1 MNSKKLKSL
10 IDKERMGRDRSAD
23 MKTLA
28 IAFFENLERDNCEYG
43 GWGVDSK
50 RPFGN
55 SDVDGDIIDLLFSD
69 DEDEAYNEQRRDDED
84 LRHYVKGLYDDLGDY
99 LKEKCIPALK

>member
-1 MNSKKLKSL
+1 MSTKLKKL
-10 IDKERMGRDRSAD
+10 IDDERYARDRDAD

-28 IAFFENLERDNCEYG
+28 VAFFENLERDNCEYG

-55 SDVDGDIIDLLFSD
+55 SDVDGDIIDMLFED
-69 DEDEAYNEQRRDDED
+69 DDDKVYNDQRREDED
-84 LRHYVKGLYDDLGDY
+84 LRNYVKGLYDDLGEY
-99 LKEKCIPALK
+99 LKEKCIPTLK